1 MTYRFD
7 SHPHDLTTIE
17 CPALI
22 IISRAVTKLNVF
34 LTNQPVIRNKQNSV
48 LMFAEIPCNMH
59 IHLNS
64 FFLSVFNRAKDEAAP
79 QILCPLCQMVD
90 LAVETN
96 KMCGDCGKNFCQK
109 CGTFV
114 PGEGRVSTSSHSSS
128 LYVNITIYSLLFY
141 KDEVNTII

>member
-1 MTYRFD
+1 
-7 SHPHDLTTIE
+7 
-17 CPALI
+17 
-22 IISRAVTKLNVF
+22 
-34 LTNQPVIRNKQNSV
+34 
-48 LMFAEIPCNMH
+48 MFVEIPCNMH
-59 IHLNS
+59 SHLNS

-114 PGEGRVSTSSHSSS
+114 PGEGRIMAIVKYLAEES
-128 LYVNITIYSLLFY
+128 YSKRCVPILLLPAQGQS
-141 KDEVNTII
+141 E